1 MSNPSSTAACVN
13 AGPKLGATLFAF
25 TNPYHARRMGFEDL
39 LRKVAELGIGPG
51 IEVIGFSSIR
61 DFPVVTDEFAA
72 RFKALVAELGL
83 QPTSLAINAD
93 AALKRGTRMD
103 DEAMA
108 RYLEPQIRAA
118 AKLGF
123 PVVRSQFGATPEATR
138 MLVPLLESLNI
149 KLGPEIHAPL
159 GADSPPVMAY
169 REMYD
174 KVNSPLLGFVPD
186 FGTNARDVPPGYV
199 DLLRRKAGD
208 EAAVQLALSIWRGPG
223 NAFWKREEFN
233 RQAAER
239 GTAPGTAS
247 ALSVVFSMLTSNP
260 PESWL
265 PIMPQIIHV
274 HGKFYEF
281 GADGE
286 ETAIPVREL
295 MRVFTQGGYTGWI
308 SAEWEGHMYSQED
321 GFDHVVQFQKLC
333 RRYIA
338 EALAG

>member
-1 MSNPSSTAACVN
+1 MNANLSAT
-13 AGPKLGATLFAF
+13 AGPRLGATLFAF
-25 TNPYHARRMGFEDL
+25 TNPYHAKRMSFEDL

-51 IEVIGFSSIR
+51 IEIVGFSSIR
-61 DFPVVTDEFAA
+61 NFPIVTDEFAA
-72 RFKALVAELGL
+72 RFKALIAELGL

-93 AALKRGTRMD
+93 SALKRGTRMD

-123 PVVRSQFGATPEATR
+123 PVVRSQFGATPETTR

-159 GADSPPVMAY
+159 GPTSPPVMAY

-174 KVNSPLLGFVPD
+174 KVNSPMLGFVPD
-186 FGTNARDVPPGYV
+186 FGTNARDIPPGYI

-223 NAFWKREEFN
+223 DAFWKREEFT
-233 RQAAER
+233 RRAVAR
-239 GTAPGTAS
+239 GTSPGTAS
-247 ALSVVFSMLTSNP
+247 ALAVVFSMLTNNP

-265 PIMPQIIHV
+265 PIMSQVVHV

-281 GADGE
+281 DAAGD
-286 ETAIPVREL
+286 ETAIPCRDL

-308 SAEWEGHMYSQED
+308 SAEWEGHMWSQED
-321 GFDHVVQFQKLC
+321 GFDQVVQYQKIC
-333 RRYIA
+333 RQYIA
-338 EALAG
+338 EARLA

>member
-1 MSNPSSTAACVN
+1 MSMNQPVQ

-39 LRKVAELGIGPG
+39 LRKVAALGIGPG
-51 IEVIGFSSIR
+51 VEVIGFSSIR
-61 DFPVVTDEFAA
+61 NFPTVTDDFAA
-72 RFKALVAELGL
+72 RFKALVEELGL

-93 AALKRGTRMD
+93 AALRRGTRMD
-103 DEAMA
+103 DETMA

-149 KLGPEIHAPL
+149 KLGPEVHAPL
-159 GADSPPVMAY
+159 GPSSPPVLAY

-208 EAAVQLALSIWRGPG
+208 EEAVQLALSIWRGPG
-223 NAFWKREEFN
+223 DAFWKREEFN
-233 RQAAER
+233 RQAAAR
-239 GTAPGTAS
+239 GTASGTAS
-247 ALSVVFSMLTSNP
+247 ALSVVFSMLTSNA
-260 PESWL
+260 PESWSS
-265 PIMPQIIHV
+265 IMSQIIHV

-281 GADGE
+281 DASGE
-286 ETAIPVREL
+286 ETAIPCRDL
-295 MRVFTQGGYTGWI
+295 MRVFTKGGYRGWI

-321 GFDHVVQFQKLC
+321 GFDQVVQFQKLC

-338 EALAG
+338 EALAE

>member
-1 MSNPSSTAACVN
+1 MNNPSSTG
-13 AGPKLGATLFAF
+13 AGTLSGPRMGATLFAF
-25 TNPYHARRMGFEDL
+25 TNPYHARRMSFEDL
-39 LRKVAELGIGPG
+39 LRKVAELKLGPG

-61 DFPVVTDEFAA
+61 NFPVVSDDFAA

-93 AALKRGTRMD
+93 TALKRGTRMD

-118 AKLGF
+118 AKMGF
-123 PVVRSQFGATPEATR
+123 PVVRSQFGATPETTR

-149 KLGPEIHAPL
+149 KLGPEVHAPL
-159 GADSPPVMAY
+159 GPDSPPVMAY

-208 EAAVQLALSIWRGPG
+208 EEAVQLALSIWRGPG

-260 PESWL
+260 PASWL
-265 PIMPQIIHV
+265 PIMSQIIHV

-281 GADGE
+281 DDTGE